1 MDLKIND
8 KVELLKSFAYI
19 GIPFSIVVTYLGVF
33 SFYIHFGF
41 DVTPFLSFEDITI
54 IYLRYTISSF
64 TFLLVIYIP
73 IAQFINNPE
82 VGFWSKTIGKT
93 KYKRRIFPFTL
104 AFFIIL
110 ILCIFFETARNIFAI
125 LFFSLILFGFVHTIL
140 FTAKDEPIET
150 AKNERIEIEFKSIKK
165 NFDAR
170 SKYNIPAM
178 ISLTFFVMLIAIAVG
193 SFFQKQYVGEKVV
206 IHCGNEILN
215 SRDNPNLMYLGK
227 NSKFIFLR
235 TNSDSLI
242 TIIPLEKVDRLDFFP
257 PEH

>member
-1 MDLKIND
+1 MGLKIND

-33 SFYIHFGF
+33 SFYINFGF

-64 TFLLVIYIP
+64 AFLLVIYIP
-73 IAQFINNPE
+73 IVQFINNPE

-93 KYKRRIFPFTL
+93 KYRRRILPFTL
-104 AFFIIL
+104 AFFITL
-110 ILCIFFETARNIFAI
+110 ILCVFFETARNIFAI

-140 FTAKDEPIET
+140 FTPEDEPSD
-150 AKNERIEIEFKSIKK
+150 IEFKSIKQ

-178 ISLTFFVMLIAIAVG
+178 TALLFFVMLISIAVG
-193 SFFQKQYVGEKVV
+193 SFFQKQYVAEKVV

-227 NSKFIFLR
+227 NSKFIFMR
-235 TNSDSLI
+235 RNSDSLI
-242 TIIPLEKVDRLDFFP
+242 MIIPLEKVDRLDFFS